1 MSQKTLNLCLERYN
15 FVKFGETTKSSHTV
29 LCINNANNAN
39 SGKYRLTPTEL
50 ASKHGEGFVFTLNY
64 DFDRPL
70 FTIAQ
75 KSYTIDGTSGNIVF
89 EGIDPLSKDGSK
101 YLRKV
106 TVAPVKLSD
115 NSYLLEVTG
124 DEYLRIGTTGAAL
137 GDEELASLNEKIV
150 TAGGIE
156 KSVTNVGGKQVL
168 KLDAGG
174 PAGAKEI
181 VYFDVDP
188 SDPPSGIYAAITAA
202 LSNGKEPV
210 IKNGGAV
217 YFYSATGTDEY
228 VFVGGYK
235 NEAVGYTEF
244 TVSSDDS
251 VTSKSVD
258 DKVFD
263 MYLLYKTDPASP
275 GDPPGDEDSWV
286 CDANKHVIT
295 KGELVA
301 AHADCRYFILNND
314 VEPGSNSRKYFAAVT
329 NISNAYVQ
337 LRFYMLEYSGEGA
350 ADFYQKT
357 VSDDSEGRLYV
368 SDSYQTYLAGTNQAV
383 LVSEPQNFD
392 STQKAQGRD
401 NIGAAAASDVTALQT
416 QVSSLSN
423 VSAYS
428 VKGEAT
434 VAQLNAGPSG
444 IQAGWAYQLSDS
456 GTLTEGS
463 LAVVAGDTVAWDGT
477 KWFPLVKS
485 DYYATKTYAQK
496 LPSISFRTVVDNLQG
511 LTTREY
517 NNSDGQIEILSNR
530 YIASDGSLIEESYS
544 SVSDYIP
551 ISGGINSIEFCNR
564 DVNGRLGVAFYDTN
578 KQFIS
583 GVNAGATGTL
593 IVASWYYSNVV
604 PQIPEGAVYM
614 RVAGNVPLRH
624 PISFTCEEKIVPSP
638 GVDYMTAEAI
648 SRNTL
653 KSVEGIVD
661 NEVEYSAIESNNYA
675 IGTNGSPV
683 SSANSSISDYIKI
696 TGPIHEITYCNHTGD
711 SLGVAFYDIN
721 KNFISG
727 VDAGATGTLISYDW
741 YYSSVVPQIP
751 EGAVYMRIAGNRALG
766 HSLYLKMVQTSVESA
781 KAVQPDV
788 GYEFFTYNVDCSVD
802 DTDNSL
808 QTANLQEEPVISTDN
823 GLIMLPSG
831 YSASGKPCQLVAFN
845 HGAGGIVTDNSASGW
860 MSSSIKLLLKRGYAV
875 LFVNGIPQAF
885 RNTKYCNRAQNGAAA
900 HMAGIIFLRSFKKA
914 YDYVVGK
921 YNVTR
926 EIVAL
931 GESMGGLAALNIAL
945 SGIVPVRAVALDAPI
960 IDLYSDAYFSGG
972 WSSGTLG
979 AGTFGII
986 AWMYQFRG
994 CDFENDTYTIDGTT
1008 RSMAELPSYPED
1020 CEALWNLN
1028 RDRVAAFNAYL
1039 TANALVNIPD
1049 HYGKALRCPCKIW
1062 FGTDDNVNKLSVAE
1076 NFVAL
1081 LRNAGTLIWLR
1092 TIPTSTHCVWNMT
1105 TTSGGVDTSIVEDG
1119 LTCGVCGVELCNWID
1134 SIV

>member
-1 MSQKTLNLCLERYN
+1 MQKKYEVAVNLQQD
-15 FVKFGETTKSSHTV
+15 FTT
-29 LCINNANNAN
+29 A
-39 SGKYRLTPTEL
+39 E
-50 ASKHGEGFVFTLNY
+50 
-64 DFDRPL
+64 
-70 FTIAQ
+70 Q
-75 KSYTIDGTSGNIVF
+75 
-89 EGIDPLSKDGSK
+89 
-101 YLRKV
+101 
-106 TVAPVKLSD
+106 
-115 NSYLLEVTG
+115 
-124 DEYLRIGTTGAAL
+124 
-137 GDEELASLNEKIV
+137 
-150 TAGGIE
+150 
-156 KSVTNVGGKQVL
+156 
-168 KLDAGG
+168 
-174 PAGAKEI
+174 
-181 VYFDVDP
+181 
-188 SDPPSGIYAAITAA
+188 
-202 LSNGKEPV
+202 
-210 IKNGGAV
+210 
-217 YFYSATGTDEY
+217 
-228 VFVGGYK
+228 
-235 NEAVGYTEF
+235 
-244 TVSSDDS
+244 
-251 VTSKSVD
+251 
-258 DKVFD
+258 
-263 MYLLYKTDPASP
+263 
-275 GDPPGDEDSWV
+275 
-286 CDANKHVIT
+286 
-295 KGELVA
+295 
-301 AHADCRYFILNND
+301 
-314 VEPGSNSRKYFAAVT
+314 
-329 NISNAYVQ
+329 
-337 LRFYMLEYSGEGA
+337 
-350 ADFYQKT
+350 
-357 VSDDSEGRLYV
+357 
-368 SDSYQTYLAGTNQAV
+368 
-383 LVSEPQNFD
+383 
-392 STQKAQGRD
+392 AQGRD
-401 NIGAAAASDVTALQT
+401 NIGAASASDVTALQT

-530 YIASDGSLIEESYS
+530 YIASDGSLVEESNS
-544 SVSDYIP
+544 SISDYIP

-583 GVNAGATGTL
+583 GV
-593 IVASWYYSNVV
+593 S
-604 PQIPEGAVYM
+604 
-614 RVAGNVPLRH
+614 
-624 PISFTCEEKIVPSP
+624 
-638 GVDYMTAEAI
+638 
-648 SRNTL
+648 
-653 KSVEGIVD
+653 
-661 NEVEYSAIESNNYA
+661 
-675 IGTNGSPV
+675 
-683 SSANSSISDYIKI
+683 
-696 TGPIHEITYCNHTGD
+696 
-711 SLGVAFYDIN
+711 
-721 KNFISG
+721 
-727 VDAGATGTLISYDW
+727 AGATGTLISYNW

-808 QTANLQEEPVISTDN
+808 QTTNLQEEPVISTDN

-860 MSSSIKLLLKRGYAV
+860 TSSSIKLLLKRGYAV

-885 RNTKYCNRAQNGAAA
+885 RNTKYCNRAQSGAAA

-1008 RSMAELPSYPED
+1008 RSIAELPSYPED

-1049 HYGKALRCPCKIW
+1049 HYAKALRCPCKIW